1 MNRYIVVNTKTKNSA
16 VWETIGNN
24 YTPSK
29 GEVCVIV
36 PPTSEITKDEAAVR
50 TSLIE
55 QHYFTQAEKLA
66 LIALINNEEV
76 LTEEQKKSNIW
87 SILFQNEAQIKNKIT
102 HFNENGLTISIPNN
116 DETTTSKYISPLAVD
131 EQIYLNYKINNK
143 INNFTKQFALHNFE
157 GTILTVKIDPTN
169 SNFTYITLAEHPNV
183 KFKVISDEFKYK
195 KKNKIK
201 LIPSTDSVSSMSL
214 IGKEIW
220 KIKDT
225 APVDSV
231 SRSLD
236 SVSIS
241 FTSNNQKFS
250 SFFIK
255 DDGATCELMYGSD
268 TVAGIDLLD
277 PQASSVFE
285 WSIDAYKTLIFDTI
299 PTDTLLDWLQNN
311 ADKITPSIDIE
322 ESELLSPNY
331 TINSTIQSNKEI
343 LLDKIELVPV
353 QEDFNTDSNTS
364 QIHYCVSKSVLF
376 NDPKADGNIVIST
389 ENIDYIGVAPVS
401 IKIGNGTTLFRDLP
415 TLTTGNVQG
424 DWTAIDPTNPSYIKN
439 KPILNDDLFYQS
451 EEKTLLIPSTS
462 LYNDEKQ
469 VLVTGLLDLF
479 NITYPK
485 PDIQKTNALTPAE
498 KQALIYIVNA
508 GGYNLKDK
516 TNTNTQIFTNNDIG
530 KTNRDTVINKLQN
543 YYQAE
548 TNDVQLIAKN
558 FVYLTDLINEG
569 NSIIDPIDKELL
581 LVELTKII
589 TTDKILDDVV
599 ITVKDK
605 GNLKTFNNEQYIKI
619 SNNYFHPN
627 DLLIY
632 NDNNWGYYE
641 IHMYGATAPTSPFY
655 DNEINYLNYLIDNN
669 LTEKTYLE
677 YTKILQQLL
686 KIKINNYI
694 SEGKYKNYI
703 TNKLEFIVPNASKN
717 EETINKLISLLN
729 NAIENYN
736 KTAETPYTTLDIEK
750 VSFEEK
756 IQFLVSY
763 INNKIAITEDLSK
776 DDKTSLKQIIKNN
789 DSISL
794 EINKQPRYWFYKSN
808 ILKTKEKQTLNQI
821 IKDTLYIYNNRFNL
835 EEQSILIAFIEGK
848 APTDEQYLKL
858 KQGLKTELSNKVR
871 LNSDITVFNGKNF
884 LIERLSL
891 EKKLDKNGNIY
902 YDYNLTDDDRLQL
915 LKQVQISKNNL
926 MNQLNEIEMQDITEE
941 ILEELIETLSLNK
954 NNTIIEGFN
963 GENIYYEINNEMIFD
978 SKDRAIYM
986 RLASLI
992 GYLKQT
998 KNLEIIF
1005 HYKTRSLNTTF
1016 LSDLVSNWDENDPE
1030 QPGYIANRIVYKNND
1045 QTIGYESWFYNWLQS
1060 IIDKRIDYYLTK
1072 KYNILKRIADLEDAI
1087 KTINTEIENIKKAIE
1102 NINNNNQ
1109 DTYLLNRIT
1118 TLIVSQPDKPVLSDK
1133 FFPKIWICTNNESGY
1148 GLVYWRSGGENSEGK
1163 YSEAELPNV
1172 KWVPISAIWSPDTYN
1187 N

>member
-1 MNRYIVVNTKTKNSA
+1 MNRYIVVNTKAKNSA
-16 VWETIGNN
+16 VWETIGDN

-29 GEVCVIV
+29 GEVCIIV

-76 LTEEQKKSNIW
+76 LTEEQKKFNTW

-102 HFNENGLTISIPNN
+102 HFNENGLTISIPNG
-116 DETTTSKYISPLAVD
+116 DETTTSKYISPLTVD

-157 GTILTVKIDPTN
+157 GTILTVEIDSTN

-183 KFKVISDEFKYK
+183 KFKVVSNEFKYK
-195 KKNKIK
+195 KKNKIR
-201 LIPSTDSVSSMSL
+201 LIPSIDSITSMSL
-214 IGKEIW
+214 IGKETW
-220 KIKDT
+220 KIKNN
-225 APVDSV
+225 APVDEA
-231 SRSLD
+231 SLTL
-236 SVSIS
+236 ITTNIP
-241 FTSNNQKFS
+241 FTTNNQK
-250 SFFIK
+250 
-255 DDGATCELMYGSD
+255 ATSIGITNNGVNYVLVYG
-268 TVAGIDLLD
+268 TIGEVAGRD
-277 PQASSVFE
+277 PGLESAFVWDNE
-285 WSIDAYKTLIFDTI
+285 AYKTLEFDTV
-299 PTDTLLDWLQNN
+299 PTGVLLSWLQNN
-311 ADKITPSIDIE
+311 ADKITPSINIE
-322 ESELLSPNY
+322 ESELLPSNY
-331 TINSTIQSNKEI
+331 TINSAIQSNKEI
-343 LLDKIELVPV
+343 LLDKLELVPA
-353 QEDFNTDSNTS
+353 QEDFNTDSNVS

-376 NDPKADGNIVIST
+376 NDPKADGNIIIST
-389 ENIDYIGVAPVS
+389 ENIDYTGVAPIS
-401 IKIGNGTTLFRDLP
+401 IKIGDGTTLFRDLP
-415 TLTTGNVQG
+415 TLTAGNVQG

-451 EEKTLLIPSTS
+451 KEKTLLIPSSS
-462 LYNDEKQ
+462 LYDNEKQ
-469 VLVTGLLDLF
+469 ILVTGLLDLF

-508 GGYNLKDK
+508 GSYDLKDK
-516 TNTNTQIFTNNDIG
+516 TNTNTQIFTNNDTG

-569 NSIIDPIDKELL
+569 NSIIEPTDKELL

-589 TTDKILDDVV
+589 TTDKITNDVI

-605 GNLKTFNNEQYIKI
+605 GKLKIFNNEQYIKI

-641 IHMYGATAPTSPFY
+641 IHMYGATAPFY
-655 DNEINYLNYLIDNN
+655 DNEINYLNYLIDNS
-669 LTEKTYLE
+669 LTVKTYLE
-677 YTKILQQLL
+677 YTEILQQLL

-694 SEGKYKNYI
+694 TEGKYKNYI

-717 EETINKLISLLN
+717 EETINKLITLLN

-736 KTAETPYTTLDIEK
+736 KTAETPYAILDIEK
-750 VSFEEK
+750 ASFEEK
-756 IQFLVSY
+756 IQFLVEY
-763 INNKIAITEDLSK
+763 INNKKAITEDLP
-776 DDKTSLKQIIKNN
+776 DEDKTSLKQIIKNN
-789 DSISL
+789 DSVSL

-821 IKDTLYIYNNRFNL
+821 IKDTLYVYNNRFNL

-848 APTDEQYLKL
+848 VPTDEQYLKL

-891 EKKLDKNGNIY
+891 EKKIDKNGNVY

-954 NNTIIEGFN
+954 DNTIIEGFN
-963 GENIYYEINNEMIFD
+963 GENVYYEINNEMIFD

-1030 QPGYIANRIVYKNND
+1030 QPGYIANRIIYKNND
-1045 QTIGYESWFYNWLQS
+1045 QTIGYELWFYNWLQS
-1060 IIDKRIDYYLTK
+1060 VIDKRIDYYLIK
-1072 KYNILKRIADLEDAI
+1072 KYNILQRITNLENAI
-1087 KTINTEIENIKKAIE
+1087 IAINKKIGDIEEEIK
-1102 NINNNNQ
+1102 NINKNNQ
-1109 DTYLLNRIT
+1109 DAYLLNRIS

-1163 YSEAELPNV
+1163 YSEAELSNV
-1172 KWVPISAIWSPDTYN
+1172 KWTPISAIWSPDILN

>member
-1 MNRYIVVNTKTKNSA
+1 MNRYIVVNTKAKNSA
-16 VWETIGNN
+16 VWETIGAN

-29 GEVCVIV
+29 GEVCIIV

-76 LTEEQKKSNIW
+76 LTEEQKKFNTW

-102 HFNENGLTISIPNN
+102 HFNENGLTVTIPSDN
-116 DETTTSKYISPLAVD
+116 ETTTSKYISSLTAD
-131 EQIYLNYKINNK
+131 EQIYLNYKLNNK

-157 GTILTVKIDPTN
+157 GTILTVEIDSTN

-183 KFKVISDEFKYK
+183 KFKVVSNEFKYK
-195 KKNKIK
+195 KKNKIR
-201 LIPSTDSVSSMSL
+201 LIPSIDSITSMSL
-214 IGKEIW
+214 IGKETW
-220 KIKDT
+220 KIKNN
-225 APVDSV
+225 APVDEA
-231 SRSLD
+231 SLTL
-236 SVSIS
+236 ITTNIP
-241 FTSNNQKFS
+241 FTTNNQK
-250 SFFIK
+250 
-255 DDGATCELMYGSD
+255 ATSIGITNNGVSYVLVYG
-268 TVAGIDLLD
+268 TIGEVAGRDPGLD
-277 PQASSVFE
+277 SAFVWDNE
-285 WSIDAYKTLIFDTI
+285 AYKTLEFDTV
-299 PTDTLLDWLQNN
+299 PTGVLLNWLQNN
-311 ADKITPSIDIE
+311 ADKITPSINIE
-322 ESELLSPNY
+322 ESELLPSNY
-331 TINSTIQSNKEI
+331 IINSAIQSNKEI
-343 LLDKIELVPV
+343 LLDKLELVPA
-353 QEDFNTDSNTS
+353 QEDFNTDSNVS

-376 NDPKADGNIVIST
+376 NDPKADGNIIIST
-389 ENIDYIGVAPVS
+389 ENIDYTGVAPIS
-401 IKIGNGTTLFRDLP
+401 IKIGDGTTLFRDLP
-415 TLTTGNVQG
+415 TLTAGNVQG

-451 EEKTLLIPSTS
+451 KEKTLLIPSSS
-462 LYNDEKQ
+462 LYDNEKQ
-469 VLVTGLLDLF
+469 ILVTGLLDLF

-508 GGYNLKDK
+508 GSYDLKDK
-516 TNTNTQIFTNNDIG
+516 TNTNTQIFTNNDTG

-569 NSIIDPIDKELL
+569 NSIIEPIDKELL

-589 TTDKILDDVV
+589 TTDKITDDVI

-605 GNLKTFNNEQYIKI
+605 GKLKTFNNDQYIKI

-641 IHMYGATAPTSPFY
+641 IHMYGATAPFY
-655 DNEINYLNYLIDNN
+655 DNEIKYLNYLIDNGLDRN
-669 LTEKTYLE
+669 TYLQ
-677 YTKILQQLL
+677 YTEVLQQLL

-694 SEGKYKNYI
+694 IEGKYKNYI
-703 TNKLEFIVPNASKN
+703 INKLNFIVPNASKN
-717 EETINKLISLLN
+717 EGTINKLITLLN

-736 KTAETPYTTLDIEK
+736 KTAETPKDILDIEK
-750 VSFEEK
+750 ASFEEK
-756 IQFLVSY
+756 IDFLVNY
-763 INNKIAITEDLSK
+763 INNKIAITEDLPNE
-776 DDKTSLKQIIKNN
+776 DKTSLKQIIQNN
-789 DSISL
+789 NSVSL

-808 ILKTKEKQTLNQI
+808 ILKTKEKQTLNKI
-821 IKDTLYIYNNRFNL
+821 IKDTLYVYNNRFNL

-954 NNTIIEGFN
+954 DNTIIEGFN
-963 GENIYYEINNEMIFD
+963 GENVYYEINNEMIFD
-978 SKDRAIYM
+978 SKDRAIYI
-986 RLASLI
+986 RLANLI

-1045 QTIGYESWFYNWLQS
+1045 QTIGYELWFYNWLQS
-1060 IIDKRIDYYLTK
+1060 VIDKRIDYYLTK
-1072 KYNILKRIADLEDAI
+1072 KYNILQRITDLENAI
-1087 KTINTEIENIKKAIE
+1087 KIINKKIGDIEEEIK
-1102 NINNNNQ
+1102 NINKNNQ
-1109 DTYLLNRIT
+1109 DAYLLNRIS

-1163 YSEAELPNV
+1163 YSEAELSNV
-1172 KWVPISAIWSPDTYN
+1172 KWTPISAIWSPDILN

>member
-1 MNRYIVVNTKTKNSA
+1 MNRYIVVNTKAKNSA
-16 VWETIGNN
+16 VWETIGDN

-29 GEVCVIV
+29 GEVCIVV

-76 LTEEQKKSNIW
+76 LTEEQKKSNTW

-102 HFNENGLTISIPNN
+102 HFNENGLTISIPNI
-116 DETTTSKYISPLAVD
+116 DETTTSKYISPLTVD

-201 LIPSTDSVSSMSL
+201 LIPSIDSVSFMSL

-225 APVDSV
+225 APVDEA
-231 SRSLD
+231 SRTLATTN
-236 SVSIS
+236 IS
-241 FTSNNQKFS
+241 FITNNQKAISIGIEATQELTYVMTYGGIGEIAGYDPGS
-250 SFFIK
+250 S
-255 DDGATCELMYGSD
+255 
-268 TVAGIDLLD
+268 GIG
-277 PQASSVFE
+277 FE
-285 WSIDAYKTLIFDTI
+285 WDNEAYKTLVFDTV
-299 PTDTLLDWLQNN
+299 PTDALLDWLQNN
-311 ADKITPSIDIE
+311 ADKITPSISIE

-343 LLDKIELVPV
+343 LLDKIELVPA
-353 QEDFNTDSNTS
+353 QENFDTDSNKS

-376 NDPKADGNIVIST
+376 NDPKADGNIIIST
-389 ENIDYIGVAPVS
+389 ENIDYTGVAPVS
-401 IKIGNGTTLFRDLP
+401 IKIGDGTTLFRDLP

-451 EEKTLLIPSTS
+451 EEKTLLIPSNS

-498 KQALIYIVNA
+498 KQTLIYIVKA
-508 GGYNLKDK
+508 GSYDLKDK
-516 TNTNTQIFTNNDIG
+516 TNANTQIFTNNDTG

-558 FVYLTDLINEG
+558 FVYLTNLINEG
-569 NSIIDPIDKELL
+569 NSIIEPIDKELL

-605 GNLKTFNNEQYIKI
+605 SNLKTFNNEQYIKI

-641 IHMYGATAPTSPFY
+641 IHMYGATAPFY
-655 DNEINYLNYLIDNN
+655 DNEINYLNYLIDNS
-669 LTEKTYLE
+669 LTVKTYLE
-677 YTKILQQLL
+677 YTEILQQLL

-694 SEGKYKNYI
+694 TEGKYKNYI

-717 EETINKLISLLN
+717 EETINKLITLLN

-736 KTAETPYTTLDIEK
+736 KTAETPYAILDIEK
-750 VSFEEK
+750 ASFEEK

-776 DDKTSLKQIIKNN
+776 DDKTSLKQIIKSN

-891 EKKLDKNGNIY
+891 EKKLDNNGNIY
-902 YDYNLTDDDRLQL
+902 YKYNLTDDDRLQL

-926 MNQLNEIEMQDITEE
+926 INQLNEIEMQDITEE

-963 GENIYYEINNEMIFD
+963 GENVYYEINNEMIFD

-1045 QTIGYESWFYNWLQS
+1045 QTIGYELWFYNWLQS
-1060 IIDKRIDYYLTK
+1060 VIDERIDYYLTK

-1087 KTINTEIENIKKAIE
+1087 KAINTEIENIKEAIK
-1102 NINNNNQ
+1102 NINKNNQ

-1172 KWVPISAIWSPDTYN
+1172 KWIPISAIWSPDIYN

>member
-1 MNRYIVVNTKTKNSA
+1 MNRYIVVNTKAKNSA
-16 VWETIGNN
+16 VWETIGAN

-29 GEVCVIV
+29 GEVCIIV

-55 QHYFTQAEKLA
+55 QHYFTKAEKLA

-76 LTEEQKKSNIW
+76 LTEEQKKLNTW

-102 HFNENGLTISIPNN
+102 HFNENGLTVTIPSDN
-116 DETTTSKYISPLAVD
+116 ETTTSKYISSLTAD
-131 EQIYLNYKINNK
+131 EQIYLNYKLNNR

-157 GTILTVKIDPTN
+157 GTILTVEIDSTN
-169 SNFTYITLAEHPNV
+169 SNFTYITLTEHPNI

-195 KKNKIK
+195 KKNKIR
-201 LIPSTDSVSSMSL
+201 LIPSIDSVISMSS

-220 KIKDT
+220 KIKNN
-225 APVDSV
+225 APVDKA
-231 SRSLD
+231 SLTLATTD
-236 SVSIS
+236 IS
-241 FTSNNQKFS
+241 FITNNQKATS
-250 SFFIK
+250 IGIT
-255 DDGATCELMYGSD
+255 DDDITSTLVYGTIGEVARRDPVLDLVFAWDNEAYKILEFD
-268 TVAGIDLLD
+268 TVPTGDLLN
-277 PQASSVFE
+277 
-285 WSIDAYKTLIFDTI
+285 
-299 PTDTLLDWLQNN
+299 WLQNN
-311 ADKITPSIDIE
+311 ADKITPSINIE
-322 ESELLSPNY
+322 ESELLPSNY

-343 LLDKIELVPV
+343 LLDKIQLVPD
-353 QEDFNTDSNTS
+353 QKDFYTNSDAP

-376 NDPKADGNIVIST
+376 NDPKADGNIVVST
-389 ENIDYIGVAPVS
+389 ENIDYTGVAPIS
-401 IKIGNGTTLFRDLP
+401 IKIGDGTTLFRDLP
-415 TLTTGNVQG
+415 TLTAGNVQG
-424 DWTAIDPTNPSYIKN
+424 DWTAIDPTDPSYIKN

-451 EEKTLLIPSTS
+451 EEKILLIPSSS
-462 LYNDEKQ
+462 LYNDKKQ
-469 VLVTGLLDLF
+469 ILVTGLLDLF
-479 NITYPK
+479 DITYPK
-485 PDIQKTNALTPAE
+485 PNIQKTNALTPAE

-508 GGYNLKDK
+508 GSYDLKDK
-516 TNTNTQIFTNNDIG
+516 TNTNTQIFTNNDTG
-530 KTNRDTVINKLQN
+530 KTKRDTIINKLQN

-569 NSIIDPIDKELL
+569 NSIIKPIDKELL
-581 LVELTKII
+581 LVELAKII
-589 TTDKILDDVV
+589 TTDKIIDDVI

-605 GNLKTFNNEQYIKI
+605 SKLKIFNNDQYIKI

-641 IHMYGATAPTSPFY
+641 IHMYGATTPFY
-655 DNEINYLNYLIDNN
+655 DNEIKYLNYLIDNSLN
-669 LTEKTYLE
+669 RNTYLQ
-677 YTKILQQLL
+677 YTEVLQQLL
-686 KIKINNYI
+686 KNKINNYI
-694 SEGKYKNYI
+694 TEEKYKNYI
-703 TNKLEFIVPNASKN
+703 
-717 EETINKLISLLN
+717 INKLGFIIPKAHNNEKTLNELISSLN
-729 NAIENYN
+729 NSIENYN
-736 KTAETPYTTLDIEK
+736 KTAETPEAILDIEK
-750 VSFEEK
+750 ASFEEK
-756 IQFLVSY
+756 IEFLVEY
-763 INNKIAITEDLSK
+763 INNKKAITKDLSE

-789 DSISL
+789 NSVSL

-821 IKDTLYIYNNRFNL
+821 IKDTLYVYNNRFNL

-891 EKKLDKNGNIY
+891 EKKLDENGNVY
-902 YDYNLTDDDRLQL
+902 YNYNLTDDDRLQL

-926 MNQLNEIEMQDITEE
+926 MNQLNEIEIQDITEE

-954 NNTIIEGFN
+954 DNTIIEGFN
-963 GENIYYEINNEMIFD
+963 GENVYYEINNEMIFD

-986 RLASLI
+986 RLANLI

-998 KNLEIIF
+998 KNLEIVF
-1005 HYKTRSLNTTF
+1005 HYKTRSLNQLF
-1016 LSDLVSNWDENDPE
+1016 LSDLISNWDENDSD
-1030 QPGYIANRIVYKNND
+1030 QPGFIANRFIYQNND
-1045 QTIGYESWFYNWLQS
+1045 QTITYETWFYNWLQNE
-1060 IIDKRIDYYLTK
+1060 IGKKIDYYLIE
-1072 KYNILKRIADLEDAI
+1072 KYEILKKIADLEEDIKAIKEDI
-1087 KTINTEIENIKKAIE
+1087 KTIKGQIND
-1102 NINNNNQ
+1102 INNNNQ
-1109 DTYLLNRIT
+1109 DVYLLNRIS

-1163 YSEAELPNV
+1163 YDEAELSNV
-1172 KWVPISAIWSPDTYN
+1172 KWTPISAIWSPDILN

>member
-1 MNRYIVVNTKTKNSA
+1 MNRYIVVNTKAKNSA
-16 VWETIGNN
+16 VWETIGAN

-29 GEVCVIV
+29 GEVCIIV

-76 LTEEQKKSNIW
+76 LTEEQKKFNTW

-102 HFNENGLTISIPNN
+102 HFNENGLTVTIPSDN
-116 DETTTSKYISPLAVD
+116 ETATSKYISSLTAD
-131 EQIYLNYKINNK
+131 EQIYLNYKLNNR

-157 GTILTVKIDPTN
+157 GTILTVEIDSTN

-183 KFKVISDEFKYK
+183 KFKVVSNEFKYK
-195 KKNKIK
+195 KKNKIR
-201 LIPSTDSVSSMSL
+201 LIPSIDSVTSMSL
-214 IGKEIW
+214 IGKETW
-220 KIKDT
+220 KIKNN
-225 APVDSV
+225 APVDEA
-231 SRSLD
+231 SLTLATTD
-236 SVSIS
+236 IP
-241 FTSNNQKFS
+241 FITNNQK
-250 SFFIK
+250 
-255 DDGATCELMYGSD
+255 ATSIGITNNGVTYVLVYG
-268 TVAGIDLLD
+268 TIGEVAGHDPGLD
-277 PQASSVFE
+277 SAFVWDNE
-285 WSIDAYKTLIFDTI
+285 AYKTLEFDTV
-299 PTDTLLDWLQNN
+299 PTGVLLNWLQNN
-311 ADKITPSIDIE
+311 ADKITPSINIE
-322 ESELLSPNY
+322 ESELLPSNY
-331 TINSTIQSNKEI
+331 TINSAIQSNKEM
-343 LLDKIELVPV
+343 LLDKLELVPA
-353 QEDFNTDSNTS
+353 QEDFNTDSNVS

-376 NDPKADGNIVIST
+376 NDPKADGNIIIST
-389 ENIDYIGVAPVS
+389 ENIDYTGVAPIS
-401 IKIGNGTTLFRDLP
+401 IKIGDGTTLFRDLP
-415 TLTTGNVQG
+415 TLTAGNIQG

-451 EEKTLLIPSTS
+451 EEKMLLIPSSS
-462 LYNDEKQ
+462 LYNNEKQ
-469 VLVTGLLDLF
+469 MLVSGLLDLF

-485 PDIQKTNALTPAE
+485 PDIQKTNALTPTE

-508 GGYNLKDK
+508 GSYDLKDK
-516 TNTNTQIFTNNDIG
+516 TNPNTQIFTNNTTG
-530 KTNRDTVINKLQN
+530 KTNRDIVINKLQN

-548 TNDVQLIAKN
+548 TSDVQLITKN

-569 NSIIDPIDKELL
+569 NSIIEPIDKELL

-589 TTDKILDDVV
+589 TTDKITNDVI

-605 GNLKTFNNEQYIKI
+605 GKLKIFNNEQYIKI

-641 IHMYGATAPTSPFY
+641 IHMYGATAPFY

-669 LTEKTYLE
+669 LNQNTYLE
-677 YTKILQQLL
+677 YTEVLQQLL

-694 SEGKYKNYI
+694 IEGKYKNYI
-703 TNKLEFIVPNASKN
+703 INKLNFIVPNARNN
-717 EETINKLISLLN
+717 EETLNKLINLLN
-729 NAIENYN
+729 NSIENYN
-736 KTAETPYTTLDIEK
+736 KTAETPYTVLNIEK
-750 VSFEEK
+750 ASFEEK
-756 IQFLVSY
+756 IQFLVNY
-763 INNKIAITEDLSK
+763 INNEIALTEDLSK
-776 DDKTSLKQIIKNN
+776 EDKTSLKQIIKNN

-821 IKDTLYIYNNRFNL
+821 IKDTLYVYNNRFNL

-891 EKKLDKNGNIY
+891 EKKLDKNGNVY

-941 ILEELIETLSLNK
+941 ILEELIKTLSLNK
-954 NNTIIEGFN
+954 DNTIIEGFN
-963 GENIYYEINNEMIFD
+963 GENVYYEINNEMIFD

-986 RLASLI
+986 RLTNLI

-998 KNLEIIF
+998 KNLEIVF
-1005 HYKTRSLNTTF
+1005 HYKNRSLNPTF

-1030 QPGYIANRIVYKNND
+1030 QSGYIANRIVYKNND
-1045 QTIGYESWFYNWLQS
+1045 QTIGYELWFYNWLQS
-1060 IIDKRIDYYLTK
+1060 IIDKRINYYLIE
-1072 KYNILKRIADLEDAI
+1072 KYNILQKITDLENAI
-1087 KTINTEIENIKKAIE
+1087 AIINKKIEDIEEEIN
-1102 NINNNNQ
+1102 NINKNNQ
-1109 DTYLLNRIT
+1109 DTYLLNRIA

-1148 GLVYWRSGGENSEGK
+1148 GLVYWRSGGEDSEGK
-1163 YSEAELPNV
+1163 YSEAELSNV
-1172 KWVPISAIWSPDTYN
+1172 KWTPISAIWSPDILN

>member
-1 MNRYIVVNTKTKNSA
+1 MNRYIVVNTKAKNSA
-16 VWETIGNN
+16 VWETIGDN

-29 GEVCVIV
+29 GEVCIIV

-76 LTEEQKKSNIW
+76 LTEEQKKFNTW

-102 HFNENGLTISIPNN
+102 HFNENGLTISIPNG
-116 DETTTSKYISPLAVD
+116 DETTTSKYISPLTVD

-143 INNFTKQFALHNFE
+143 INNFTKQFVLHNFE
-157 GTILTVKIDPTN
+157 GTILTVEIDSTN

-183 KFKVISDEFKYK
+183 KFKVVSNEFKYK
-195 KKNKIK
+195 KKNKIR
-201 LIPSTDSVSSMSL
+201 LIPSIDSITSMSL
-214 IGKEIW
+214 IGKETW
-220 KIKDT
+220 KIKNN
-225 APVDSV
+225 APVDEA
-231 SRSLD
+231 SLTL
-236 SVSIS
+236 ITTNIP
-241 FTSNNQKFS
+241 FTTNNQK
-250 SFFIK
+250 
-255 DDGATCELMYGSD
+255 ATSIGITNNGVNYVLVYGTIGEVAGRDPGLDSAFVWDNEAYKMLEFD
-268 TVAGIDLLD
+268 TVPTGVLL
-277 PQASSVFE
+277 S
-285 WSIDAYKTLIFDTI
+285 
-299 PTDTLLDWLQNN
+299 WLQNN
-311 ADKITPSIDIE
+311 ADKITPSINIE
-322 ESELLSPNY
+322 ESELLPSNY
-331 TINSTIQSNKEI
+331 TINSAIQSNKEI
-343 LLDKIELVPV
+343 LLDKLELVPA
-353 QEDFNTDSNTS
+353 QEDFNTDSNVS

-376 NDPKADGNIVIST
+376 NDPKADGNIIIST
-389 ENIDYIGVAPVS
+389 ENIDYTGVAPIS
-401 IKIGNGTTLFRDLP
+401 IKIGDGTTLFRDLP
-415 TLTTGNVQG
+415 TLTAGNVQG

-451 EEKTLLIPSTS
+451 KEKTLLIPSSS
-462 LYNDEKQ
+462 LYDNEKQ
-469 VLVTGLLDLF
+469 ILVTGLLDLF

-508 GGYNLKDK
+508 GSYDLKDK
-516 TNTNTQIFTNNDIG
+516 TNTNTQIFTNNDTG

-569 NSIIDPIDKELL
+569 NSIIEPTDKELL

-589 TTDKILDDVV
+589 TTDKITNDVI

-605 GNLKTFNNEQYIKI
+605 GKLKIFNNEQYIKI

-641 IHMYGATAPTSPFY
+641 IHMYGATAPFY
-655 DNEINYLNYLIDNN
+655 DNEINYLNYLIDNS
-669 LTEKTYLE
+669 LTVKTYLE
-677 YTKILQQLL
+677 YTEILQQLL

-694 SEGKYKNYI
+694 TEGKYKNYI

-717 EETINKLISLLN
+717 EETINKLITLLN

-736 KTAETPYTTLDIEK
+736 KTAETPYAILDIEK
-750 VSFEEK
+750 ASFEEK
-756 IQFLVSY
+756 IQFLVEY
-763 INNKIAITEDLSK
+763 INNKKAITEDLP
-776 DDKTSLKQIIKNN
+776 DEDKTSLKQIIKNN
-789 DSISL
+789 DSVSL

-821 IKDTLYIYNNRFNL
+821 IKDTLYVYNNRFNL

-848 APTDEQYLKL
+848 VPTDEQYLKL

-891 EKKLDKNGNIY
+891 EKKIDKNGNVY

-954 NNTIIEGFN
+954 DNTIIEGFN
-963 GENIYYEINNEMIFD
+963 GENVYYEINNEMIFD

-1030 QPGYIANRIVYKNND
+1030 QPGYIANRIIYKNND
-1045 QTIGYESWFYNWLQS
+1045 QTIGYELWFYNWLQS
-1060 IIDKRIDYYLTK
+1060 VIDKRIDYYLIK
-1072 KYNILKRIADLEDAI
+1072 KYNILQRITNLENAI
-1087 KTINTEIENIKKAIE
+1087 IAINKKIGDIEEEIK
-1102 NINNNNQ
+1102 NINKNNQ
-1109 DTYLLNRIT
+1109 DAYLLNRIS

-1163 YSEAELPNV
+1163 YSEAELSNV
-1172 KWVPISAIWSPDTYN
+1172 KWTPISAIWSPDILN

>member
-1 MNRYIVVNTKTKNSA
+1 MNRYIVVNTKAKNSA
-16 VWETIGNN
+16 VWETIGAN

-29 GEVCVIV
+29 GEVCIIV

-55 QHYFTQAEKLA
+55 QHYFTKAEKLA

-76 LTEEQKKSNIW
+76 LTEEQKKFNTW
-87 SILFQNEAQIKNKIT
+87 SILFQNETQIKNKIT
-102 HFNENGLTISIPNN
+102 HFNENGLTVTIPSDN
-116 DETTTSKYISPLAVD
+116 ETTTSKYISPLTTD
-131 EQIYLNYKINNK
+131 EQIYLNYKLNNR

-157 GTILTVKIDPTN
+157 GTILTVEIDSTN

-183 KFKVISDEFKYK
+183 KFKVISNEFKYK
-195 KKNKIK
+195 KKNKIR
-201 LIPSTDSVSSMSL
+201 LIPSIDSVTSMSL
-214 IGKEIW
+214 IGKETW
-220 KIKDT
+220 KIKNN
-225 APVDSV
+225 APVDEA
-231 SRSLD
+231 SLTLATTN
-236 SVSIS
+236 IS
-241 FTSNNQKFS
+241 FMTNNQK
-250 SFFIK
+250 
-255 DDGATCELMYGSD
+255 ATSIGIINNGTDYVLTYG
-268 TVAGIDLLD
+268 TIGEVAGRDPGLD
-277 PQASSVFE
+277 PVFVWDNE
-285 WSIDAYKTLIFDTI
+285 AYKTLEFDTV
-299 PTDTLLDWLQNN
+299 PTGVLLNWLQNN
-311 ADKITPSIDIE
+311 ADKIIPSINIE
-322 ESELLSPNY
+322 ESELLPSNY

-343 LLDKIELVPV
+343 LLDKVQLVPA
-353 QEDFNTDSNTS
+353 QEDFDTNSNTS

-376 NDPKADGNIVIST
+376 NDPKADGNIVVST
-389 ENIDYIGVAPVS
+389 ENIDYTGVAPVS
-401 IKIGNGTTLFRDLP
+401 IKIGDGTTLFRDLP
-415 TLTTGNVQG
+415 TLTAGNVQG

-451 EEKTLLIPSTS
+451 EEKILLIPSSS
-462 LYNDEKQ
+462 LYDDKKQ
-469 VLVTGLLDLF
+469 ILVTGLLDLF

-508 GGYNLKDK
+508 GSYDLKDK
-516 TNTNTQIFTNNDIG
+516 TNINTQIFTDNNIG
-530 KTNRDTVINKLQN
+530 RTNRDTVINKLQN

-569 NSIIDPIDKELL
+569 NSIIEPIDKELL

-589 TTDKILDDVV
+589 TTDKITDDVI

-605 GNLKTFNNEQYIKI
+605 GKLKIFNNDQYIKI

-641 IHMYGATAPTSPFY
+641 IHMYGATAPFY
-655 DNEINYLNYLIDNN
+655 DNEINYLNYLINN
-669 LTEKTYLE
+669 SLTVKTYLE
-677 YTKILQQLL
+677 YTEILQQLL

-694 SEGKYKNYI
+694 AEGKYKNYI

-717 EETINKLISLLN
+717 EETINKLITLLN

-736 KTAETPYTTLDIEK
+736 KTAEIPYAILDIEK
-750 VSFEEK
+750 TAFEDK
-756 IQFLVSY
+756 IQFLVNY
-763 INNKIAITEDLSK
+763 INNKIAITEDLP
-776 DDKTSLKQIIKNN
+776 DEDKTSLKQIIQNN
-789 DSISL
+789 NSVSL

-821 IKDTLYIYNNRFNL
+821 IKDTLYVYNNRFNL

-891 EKKLDKNGNIY
+891 EKKLDKNGNVY

-954 NNTIIEGFN
+954 DNTIIEGFN
-963 GENIYYEINNEMIFD
+963 GENVYYEINNEMIFD

-986 RLASLI
+986 RLANLI

-998 KNLEIIF
+998 KNLEIVF
-1005 HYKTRSLNTTF
+1005 HYKTRSLNQTF
-1016 LSDLVSNWDENDPE
+1016 LSDLVSNWDENDSE
-1030 QPGYIANRIVYKNND
+1030 QSGYIANRIVYKNND
-1045 QTIGYESWFYNWLQS
+1045 QTISYELWFYNWLQS
-1060 IIDKRIDYYLTK
+1060 VIDERINYYLIK
-1072 KYNILKRIADLEDAI
+1072 KYNILQRITDLENAI
-1087 KTINTEIENIKKAIE
+1087 IAINKKIGDIEEEIK
-1102 NINNNNQ
+1102 NINKNNQ
-1109 DTYLLNRIT
+1109 DAYLLNRIS

-1133 FFPKIWICTNNESGY
+1133 FFPKIWICTNKESGY

-1163 YSEAELPNV
+1163 YSEAELSNV
-1172 KWVPISAIWSPDTYN
+1172 KWTPISAIWSPDILN

>member
-1 MNRYIVVNTKTKNSA
+1 MNRYIVVNTKAKNSA
-16 VWETIGNN
+16 VWETIGDN

-29 GEVCVIV
+29 GEVCIIV

-76 LTEEQKKSNIW
+76 LTEEQKKFNTW

-102 HFNENGLTISIPNN
+102 HFNENGLTISIPNG
-116 DETTTSKYISPLAVD
+116 DETTTSKYISPLTVD

-157 GTILTVKIDPTN
+157 GTILTVEIDSTN

-183 KFKVISDEFKYK
+183 KFKVVSNEFKYK
-195 KKNKIK
+195 KKNKIR
-201 LIPSTDSVSSMSL
+201 LIPSIDSITSMSL
-214 IGKEIW
+214 IGKETW
-220 KIKDT
+220 KIKNN
-225 APVDSV
+225 APVDEA
-231 SRSLD
+231 SLTL
-236 SVSIS
+236 ITTNIP
-241 FTSNNQKFS
+241 FTTNNQK
-250 SFFIK
+250 
-255 DDGATCELMYGSD
+255 ATSIGITNNGVNYVLVYG
-268 TVAGIDLLD
+268 TIGEVAGRDPGLD
-277 PQASSVFE
+277 SAFVWDNE
-285 WSIDAYKTLIFDTI
+285 AYKTLEFDTV
-299 PTDTLLDWLQNN
+299 PTGVLLSWLQNN
-311 ADKITPSIDIE
+311 ADKITPSINIE
-322 ESELLSPNY
+322 ESELLPSNY
-331 TINSTIQSNKEI
+331 TINSAIQSNKEI
-343 LLDKIELVPV
+343 LLDKLELVPA
-353 QEDFNTDSNTS
+353 QEDFNTDSNVS

-376 NDPKADGNIVIST
+376 NDPKADGNIIIST
-389 ENIDYIGVAPVS
+389 ENIDYTGVAPIS
-401 IKIGNGTTLFRDLP
+401 IKIGDGTTLFRDLP
-415 TLTTGNVQG
+415 TLTAGNVQG

-451 EEKTLLIPSTS
+451 KEKTLLIPSSS
-462 LYNDEKQ
+462 LYDNEKQ
-469 VLVTGLLDLF
+469 ILVTGLLDLF

-508 GGYNLKDK
+508 GSYDLKDK
-516 TNTNTQIFTNNDIG
+516 TNTNTQIFTNNDTG

-569 NSIIDPIDKELL
+569 NSIIEPTDKELL

-589 TTDKILDDVV
+589 TTDKITNDVI

-605 GNLKTFNNEQYIKI
+605 GKLKIFNNEQYIKI

-641 IHMYGATAPTSPFY
+641 IHMYGATAPFY
-655 DNEINYLNYLIDNN
+655 DNEINYLNYLIDNS
-669 LTEKTYLE
+669 LTVKTYLE
-677 YTKILQQLL
+677 YTEILQQLL

-694 SEGKYKNYI
+694 TEGKYKNYI

-717 EETINKLISLLN
+717 EETINKLITLLN

-736 KTAETPYTTLDIEK
+736 KTAETPYAILDIEK
-750 VSFEEK
+750 ASFEEK
-756 IQFLVSY
+756 IQFLVEY
-763 INNKIAITEDLSK
+763 INNKKAITEDLP
-776 DDKTSLKQIIKNN
+776 DEDKTSLKQIIKNN
-789 DSISL
+789 DSVSL

-821 IKDTLYIYNNRFNL
+821 IKDTLYVYNNRFNL

-848 APTDEQYLKL
+848 VPTDEQYLKL

-891 EKKLDKNGNIY
+891 EKKIDKNGNVY

-954 NNTIIEGFN
+954 DNTIIEGFN
-963 GENIYYEINNEMIFD
+963 GENVYYEINNEMIFD

-1030 QPGYIANRIVYKNND
+1030 QPGYIANRIIYKNND
-1045 QTIGYESWFYNWLQS
+1045 QTIGYELWFYNWLQS
-1060 IIDKRIDYYLTK
+1060 VIDKRIDYYLIK
-1072 KYNILKRIADLEDAI
+1072 KYNILQRITNLENAI
-1087 KTINTEIENIKKAIE
+1087 IAINKKIGDIEEEIK
-1102 NINNNNQ
+1102 NINKNNQ
-1109 DTYLLNRIT
+1109 DAYLLNRIS

-1163 YSEAELPNV
+1163 YSEAELSNV
-1172 KWVPISAIWSPDTYN
+1172 KWTPISAIWSPDILN